1 MIMKNLLAVF
11 LSAVTALAMT
21 TPITAQEWKRE
32 ELETP
37 LRGIGTVLIRSHNPE
52 LLAAYYRTLGFKDW
66 RRSERIIG
74 FHVGGGEGLEIG
86 YLDEGIEPAPIR
98 TSRTEI
104 QGPVPVFG
112 THDIEGVL
120 ANAEANGA
128 LFIEPVGPGDRID
141 LYYIA
146 DPEGNVFGFQE
157 RAPMFGDDMEID
169 EGVPSWQTN
178 D

>member
-1 MIMKNLLAVF
+1 MNLPIGFV
-11 LSAVTALAMT
+11 LSGFMVVGAISTSV
-21 TPITAQEWKRE
+21 AQEWKRE
-32 ELETP
+32 ELETE
-37 LRGIGTVLIRSHNPE
+37 LRGIGTVILRSHNPE
-52 LLAAYYRTLGFKDW
+52 ELAAYYRTLGFKDW

-86 YLDEGIEPAPIR
+86 YLDEGIEPAPSR
-98 TSRTEI
+98 SSRTQI

-169 EGVPSWQTN
+169 EGEPSWQTN
-178 D
+178 N